1 MKSVINHVLLITC
14 LVIIGAIPTLGQ
26 PSNYCPSL
34 SVTALL
40 SVNHN
45 ETVRSAST
53 LLKSIITEAS
63 NCDGRMMD
71 LEFLE
76 IEDRSFKRHSLHFSA
91 KSLNSAMRA
100 EKVRT
105 FLGGEPKIISENPFT
120 EGLQSIPLEK
130 VFNTGLVTYR
140 TSHQMILVNQ
150 SLMNKA
156 LKQFSDA
163 ELGHLFQVVSDGAV
177 VMLSLYSDNGD
188 HEELFA
194 LRRFSD
200 LQTALTYIKH
210 QIQVGAL

>member
-1 MKSVINHVLLITC
+1 MKSVINQVLFLSYLAT
-14 LVIIGAIPTLGQ
+14 IGATPTLGQ

-40 SVNHN
+40 SANHS

-71 LEFLE
+71 LEFVE
-76 IEDRSFKRHSLHFSA
+76 IEDRSFKRHSLHFGA

-105 FLGGEPKIISENPFT
+105 FLGGGPKILSENPLT
-120 EGLQSIPLEK
+120 EGLQSVPLEK

-150 SLMNKA
+150 FLMTKA
-156 LKQFSDA
+156 LEQLSNED
-163 ELGHLFQVVSDGAV
+163 LGHFFPRGTKEAV
-177 VMLSLYSDNGD
+177 VMLSLYNDHGD

-200 LQTALTYIKH
+200 LQAALTYIKH